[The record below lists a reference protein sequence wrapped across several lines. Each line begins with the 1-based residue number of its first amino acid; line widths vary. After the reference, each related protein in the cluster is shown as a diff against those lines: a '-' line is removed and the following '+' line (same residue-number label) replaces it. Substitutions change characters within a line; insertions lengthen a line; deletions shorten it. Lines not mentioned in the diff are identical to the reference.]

1 MDFTNSIIEVY
12 CNTMPL
18 EREEEEVSSIVLCS
32 LFACVSSHN
41 PLFIDGEGLALSMM
55 WLFQLIWVP

>member
-1 MDFTNSIIEVY
+1 MDFTNSIIEVFIEVY

-41 PLFIDGEGLALSMM
+41 PLFIDGEGLA
-55 WLFQLIWVP
+55 